1 MKFLDKG
8 NPDCINSFLK
18 RSSGFLILLDLLE
31 AAAHSEKS
39 AGKQPFI
46 SKRELMTIFDCLL
59 IRIYRTLNILLEEN
73 NVSESDVGI
82 NQQVR
87 ESFPSQSLLFSSQGL
102 SVDEIFRKLNGSK
115 DIFSGIFHQTL

>member
-18 RSSGFLILLDLLE
+18 RSSALLILLDLLE

>member
-1 MKFLDKG
+1 MEFLDKG

-18 RSSGFLILLDLLE
+18 RSSALLILLDLLE